1 MSSKNDNLNIFAR
14 NLTLMCYI
22 LGHKHRKGCSYNFY
36 SKAHEEKCI
45 TLPLWGA
52 VQLMKL
58 NGIPRVVIPAWVTYE
73 NSTSKTN
80 GLTTPASLEVP
91 PHVNSS
97 PVLVLDLTSS
107 FTTPKW

>member
-1 MSSKNDNLNIFAR
+1 MKKNVSLCHFVLILSKHVDQKI
-14 NLTLMCYI
+14 
-22 LGHKHRKGCSYNFY
+22 RKIGG
-36 SKAHEEKCI
+36 
-45 TLPLWGA
+45 GA

-58 NGIPRVVIPAWVTYE
+58 HGIPRVVIPAWVTYE